1 MIHTVATFIHTNKLL
16 SKNGLHFV
24 ALSGGADSVALLLV
38 LADLGYSVE
47 AVHCNFHL
55 RGEESN
61 RDESF
66 CRDLCKS
73 AGIRLHVVHFD
84 TQSFAKLH
92 GISIEMAA
100 RDLRYSYFHQLKKDL
115 DAESICVAH
124 HKDDLAETVL
134 MNLVRGTG
142 LLGLTGIRPK
152 NGDVVRPFLCVGRKD
167 IEDFL
172 VLRGQKFVTDST
184 NLVDDVTRNNVR
196 LNIIP
201 LLKRINPSVTD
212 AVASTAQHVADA
224 LKLLEEST
232 NEWIAKCTKNA
243 GGTTEIN
250 IKTLLGSPS
259 PNHILYSILSRRG
272 IPSQIITE
280 ISRHLHSQT
289 GTMWSYKTTVILLDR
304 GNIIISD
311 KPEDFKKTRIPI
323 TGKYLLSNGRHLSID
338 IVEQTKDFTI
348 DKNPF
353 VAQMDAGTVEFPLTI
368 REVENGDRFTPY
380 GMKGSKLVSDF
391 LTDRK
396 VSLIEKKKQLCLT
409 DSNGRIIWL
418 VGHRIG
424 NSNKIS
430 EHTIKILRVRYL

>member
-16 SKNGLHFV
+16 SKDGLHLV

-66 CRDLCKS
+66 CRELCES

-115 DAESICVAH
+115 GAESICVAH

-167 IEDFL
+167 IEAFL
-172 VLRGQKFVTDST
+172 ASRGQEFVTDST

-212 AVASTAQHVADA
+212 SVASTAQHVADA

-232 NEWIAKCTKNA
+232 DEWIAKCTRSA
-243 GGTTEIN
+243 DETIEIN
-250 IKTLLGSPS
+250 IKALLGSPS

-289 GTMWSYKTTVILLDR
+289 GTMWSHKTTVILLDR

-311 KPEDFKKTRIPI
+311 KPEDFQK
-323 TGKYLLSNGRHLSID
+323 
-338 IVEQTKDFTI
+338 
-348 DKNPF
+348 DKNPYNR
-353 VAQMDAGTVEFPLTI
+353 Q
-368 REVENGDRFTPY
+368 
-380 GMKGSKLVSDF
+380 
-391 LTDRK
+391 
-396 VSLIEKKKQLCLT
+396 
-409 DSNGRIIWL
+409 
-418 VGHRIG
+418 
-424 NSNKIS
+424 IS
-430 EHTIKILRVRYL
+430 PEQRQALKH